1 MKRFILSLAGLAI
14 MALIGFGLIVGCG
27 DDHSTKPTE
36 LKPGNVNDPSYQ
48 FASGI
53 FNAEN
58 MQLNMLML
66 GLAMELIDSIPV
78 PGMPAKPFKISQ
90 GEPGYEVIHIT
101 SYNYQNFWHIFEI
114 MVTATGEIDSGVVDS
129 FYFSGI
135 DSIRFEGD
143 AGPMQYPDSALTNAL
158 KLRWHFDVDA
168 STVEGQIGASEDA
181 SYDLNGTFGGDFYIN
196 GQTFDSAS
204 IDYITDTASMG
215 LDLASHQTV
224 TDILIDEM
232 VQAYGY
238 CPPEG
243 VIGIDA
249 SLNLEYAQ
257 GTDTLALAK
266 NWDISFVFHEDR
278 TVTVTYIDGTYRWVV
293 TEDCGGGAAKP
304 VFLRA
309 MQALKK

>member
-14 MALIGFGLIVGCG
+14 MALIGFGLIIGCG
-27 DDHSTKPTE
+27 EDDESTKPTE
-36 LKPGNVNDPSYQ
+36 LKPGDVNDPSFQ
-48 FASGI
+48 FASDI
-53 FNAEN
+53 FNGEN
-58 MQLNMLML
+58 MQLNLLML
-66 GLAMELIDSIPV
+66 GLALELIDSIPV

-90 GEPGYEVIHIT
+90 GDPGFEDIQFTYD
-101 SYNYQNFWHIFEI
+101 YQNFWHIFELTVI
-114 MVTATGEIDSGVVDS
+114 ATGEIETGVVDS

-168 STVEGQIGASEDA
+168 SSMEGQIGASEDA
-181 SYDLNGTFGGDFYIN
+181 SCDLNGTFGGDFYIN
-196 GQTFDSAS
+196 GETFDSAS
-204 IDYITDTASMG
+204 IDFITDTASMG

-224 TDILIDEM
+224 TDILIDEV
-232 VQAYGY
+232 VQMYGY
-238 CPPEG
+238 CPSEG
-243 VIGIDA
+243 VIGINA
-249 SLNLEYAQ
+249 SMNLDYAQ

-266 NWDISFVFHEDR
+266 AWDISFVFHEDR

-293 TEDCGGGAAKP
+293 TEDCGGGVAKP

-309 MQALKK
+309 LEALKK